1 MLIHI
6 LRTFSELLSSPCSSP
21 IAIFFFNISTL
32 IPHLFQEG
40 YDGGL
45 SDWRYDEQA
54 SVIAQLMYKL
64 GDIKKHIWLSQQYK
78 MMSHNDANP
87 ANKCWLH
94 YLHIN

>member
-1 MLIHI
+1 MSFCH
-6 LRTFSELLSSPCSSP
+6 P
-21 IAIFFFNISTL
+21 IVPLPLQFFFFYVCTL
-32 IPHLFQEG
+32 IPHLFQDG

-45 SDWRYDEQA
+45 SVWRYDEQA
-54 SVIAQLMYKL
+54 PAIAQLMYKL
-64 GDIKKHIWLSQQYK
+64 EDIKKHAWLLQLYK